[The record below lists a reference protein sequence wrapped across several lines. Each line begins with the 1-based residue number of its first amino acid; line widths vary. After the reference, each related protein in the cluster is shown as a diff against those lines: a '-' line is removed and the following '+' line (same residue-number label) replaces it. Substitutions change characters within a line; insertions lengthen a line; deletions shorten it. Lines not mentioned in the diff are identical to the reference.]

1 MKTWAELWLAPGVYS
16 LPHPPP
22 EATLACRS
30 LSIITLVEV
39 PPLFQGGL
47 TSVVMWVWTV
57 GHSLLQPC
65 CITAIT
71 LLLIGRRRG
80 GGGRDSP
87 ALWSVPQVTWPDH
100 VRGGEGPDSYQKNI
114 SIVLH
119 VRYILRWTSNVERGS
134 YLEYI
139 FPLIK
144 STSIIAV
151 ICKSTVQDAV
161 LLDSMGTFPN
171 AIVIPVYCTWPKW
184 LCNAQTCG

>member
-1 MKTWAELWLAPGVYS
+1 MSWVVIVPWGVF
-16 LPHPPP
+16 PPP
-22 EATLACRS
+22 PPSWGYIGVSFFINNHLGGSAA
-30 LSIITLVEV
+30 LV
-39 PPLFQGGL
+39 PGGADL
-47 TSVVMWVWTV
+47 CGDV
-57 GHSLLQPC
+57 GVNCGSF
-65 CITAIT
+65 ITAA
-71 LLLIGRRRG
+71 LLYYRYYPIPDREEGGR
-80 GGGRDSP
+80 GGRDSP

-139 FPLIK
+139 FPLMK

>member
-1 MKTWAELWLAPGVYS
+1 MSFFINNHLGGSAALVPGGAD
-16 LPHPPP
+16 L
-22 EATLACRS
+22 C
-30 LSIITLVEV
+30 
-39 PPLFQGGL
+39 GD
-47 TSVVMWVWTV
+47 V
-57 GHSLLQPC
+57 GVNCGSF
-65 CITAIT
+65 ITAALLYYRYYPIT
-71 LLLIGRRRG
+71 DR
-80 GGGRDSP
+80 
-87 ALWSVPQVTWPDH
+87 
-100 VRGGEGPDSYQKNI
+100 DSYQKNI

-139 FPLIK
+139 FPLMK